1 MYWRHCIAEGL
12 DIWHKVATW
21 ITLTRRWTKAFAQLF
36 AIGTVS
42 GTILSFEIDL
52 LWPTFT
58 KFSGS
63 IIGLQF
69 ALEGFAFIIEAIFLG
84 LHLYSWS
91 VSHRAL
97 AVLVCPCSIRLT
109 TCCHTLSHCC
119 LT

>member
-36 AIGTVS
+36 ANGTVS

-91 VSHRAL
+91 VSHRAQWL
-97 AVLVCPCSIRLT
+97 CSFALVRSAS
-109 TCCHTLSHCC
+109 LSAA
-119 LT
+119 TPSAIVA

>member
-12 DIWHKVATW
+12 DLWDKVATW
-21 ITLTRRWTKAFAQLF
+21 ITLTQRWTKAFALLF
-36 AIGTVS
+36 TIGTVS

-91 VSHRAL
+91 VSHRAHWL
-97 AVLVCPCSIRLT
+97 CSFALVRSASLPAATPSAIVA
-109 TCCHTLSHCC
+109 
-119 LT
+119 